1 VPNEPDRNQHS
12 AQRTDGV
19 RSHLHATVTALQ
31 HAVALALGVDEG
43 RRTETVVT
51 MLENNRRRAPGYWIQ
66 LFLATGIATLGLVLG
81 SIAVVIAGMLVSPL
95 MGPILELGMGFAV
108 GSSFLVIRASLRVA
122 FSVIAVVAGAALLTV
137 ALPFHEITSEIAS
150 RTAPTA
156 LDLFVAM
163 FCALTAAYTTV
174 RPASDT
180 TSAAAGTAIGIA
192 LVPPL
197 CACGF
202 GLGVGSMPIASG
214 ASLLFTANISAILV
228 LAVVSFLVLGYNQVN
243 AQRVEADVLGSEE
256 TRADRLAEGAHLWL
270 RGVFGSR
277 YGLAMRI
284 LIPVVFLMSVYV
296 PLRRALNEVTW
307 EVRAREAIRSIVV
320 KEAPHAVQTTLT
332 VERHAIALRLFVVG
346 SAERSAALERALE
359 TRVEAATG
367 VKPTIAVT
375 AMPDAKSMSVAAQVR
390 ATAEA
395 DPERVSAIRQRVA
408 ELLTEIWPSEQAG
421 SLAGW
426 DFVLPSAGNPSV
438 VVRHLGDS
446 LGAAGEALLAR
457 ELSTRVGIVLDVADA
472 ALSPIPLVA
481 ADGREQQWY
490 AAARNTL
497 EWVARTNG
505 TNACVTGPSAP
516 GRRSSTAHRTL
527 LQAIQASPAATS
539 GRLLMR
545 DSSQWTVR
553 ASIGPCWT
561 TDSTRAGGQSK
572 S

>member
-1 VPNEPDRNQHS
+1 
-12 AQRTDGV
+12 
-19 RSHLHATVTALQ
+19 
-31 HAVALALGVDEG
+31 
-43 RRTETVVT
+43 VVT

-81 SIAVVIAGMLVSPL
+81 STAVVIGGMLVSPL

-122 FSVIAVVAGAALLTV
+122 LSVIAVVAGAALLTL

-197 CACGF
+197 CTSGF
-202 GLGVGSMPIASG
+202 GLGVRSVPIASG

-228 LAVVSFLVLGYNQVN
+228 LAVVSFLILGYNQVN
-243 AQRVEADVLGSEE
+243 AHRVEADVLGSED
-256 TRADRLAEGAHLWL
+256 TRADRLAERAHLWL

-320 KEAPHAVQTTLT
+320 KEAPRAVQTTLT

-346 SAERSAALERALE
+346 SAERSSALERTLE

-390 ATAEA
+390 ATAA
-395 DPERVSAIRQRVA
+395 PDPARVSAIRQRVT
-408 ELLTEIWPSEQAG
+408 ELLAEIWPSEQAG
-421 SLAGW
+421 GLAGW
-426 DFVLPSAGNPSV
+426 DFVLPSAGNPRV

-457 ELSTRVGIVLDVADA
+457 ELSRNIGVVLEVADA
-472 ALSPIPLVA
+472 ALSPTAVVA
-481 ADGREQQWY
+481 VAGRERQWY
-490 AAARNTL
+490 DTARNTL

-505 TNACVTGPSAP
+505 TSACVTGPSASH
-516 GRRSSTAHRTL
+516 RRPSAVHRTL
-527 LQAIQASPAATS
+527 LQAIQTSPAAAS

-553 ASIGPCWT
+553 ASVGPCWT
-561 TDSTRAGGQSK
+561 TDSTNARGQTK